1 HQLPPGAIA
10 ELCDRL
16 ERAGVPLLF
25 CASFAWTLHP
35 NVMGGWFQWTRGRG
49 VRLVEKDFGWLDS
62 EEFRRSLWHAVA
74 SAGMPAR
81 YRLDDPA
88 TPSGGDLLDA
98 LRRDG
103 ATDVV
108 AFPLKALTRRVLA
121 AAWATDR
128 AGGFT
133 EPMVDA
139 LTRVT
144 RPL

>member
-1 HQLPPGAIA
+1 PHQLPPGAIA

-16 ERAGVPLLF
+16 ERAGIPLLF

-35 NVMGGWFQWTRGRG
+35 NVMGGWFQWMRGQG
-49 VRLVEKDFGWLDS
+49 VRLIEKDFAWLDS
-62 EEFRRSLWHAVA
+62 EECRRSVWYAVA
-74 SAGMPAR
+74 ESGMPVR
-81 YRLDDPA
+81 RRLDDLRTAPD
-88 TPSGGDLLDA
+88 GDLLDA

-128 AGGFT
+128 A
-133 EPMVDA
+133 E
-139 LTRVT
+139 
-144 RPL
+144 